1 VGGLIALFERAVGL
15 YASLVGINAYHQP
28 GVEAGKKAATAIL
41 TVRESVINFLRQNTG
56 TGYTTKEIASE
67 INNLN
72 KTDWVFKILEN
83 LAINQPEH
91 FRREKDESPTEY
103 RFSAI

>member
-1 VGGLIALFERAVGL
+1 
-15 YASLVGINAYHQP
+15 
-28 GVEAGKKAATAIL
+28 
-41 TVRESVINFLRQNTG
+41 VINFLRQNSG
-56 TGYTTKEIASE
+56 IGYTTKEIASE
-67 INNLN
+67 INYLN

-91 FRREKDESPTEY
+91 FRREKDESPTED